1 MYTSIFQN
9 DEIKGQE
16 NDSVALPVDPRR
28 AEDLDEEDEENH
40 CENAVVDKAVNR
52 LADVRDE
59 DEGDPTDP
67 VVQDKDKGDV
77 ELPEIPLE
85 DIKK

>member
-1 MYTSIFQN
+1 MNYCN
-9 DEIKGQE
+9 M
-16 NDSVALPVDPRR
+16 
-28 AEDLDEEDEENH
+28 
-40 CENAVVDKAVNR
+40 
-52 LADVRDE
+52 DVRDE

-67 VVQDKDKGDV
+67 IVQDKDKGDV